1 MKKVVKIL
9 ALLTL
14 SFVIWYCGGYYC
26 IKLTKSKDIDAHWD
40 LAYEDNKKDG
50 EKLDEYM
57 NILKEYRDILSDRD
71 SVDKDKI
78 EDLQKRLAQLESEE
92 WEKMW

>member
-1 MKKVVKIL
+1 
-9 ALLTL
+9 
-14 SFVIWYCGGYYC
+14 
-26 IKLTKSKDIDAHWD
+26 
-40 LAYEDNKKDG
+40 
-50 EKLDEYM
+50 M

-92 WEKMW
+92 